1 MCRPGVPVQDADNGR
16 RSTTKLRPARLQ
28 FGVKGQ
34 TNKKDLKQ
42 DECEG
47 LMCPLTFAHMPWHVY
62 VLHTHATVHI
72 CPSHTRHHTYMPLHT
87 HTVACICA
95 YTHTMAHTCPYTH
108 ATTRTCPLHTHTHAM
123 ARICPYTQTHQE
135 INILKARRVSC
146 SVFPFQKNKK

>member
-1 MCRPGVPVQDADNGR
+1 MCRPGVPLQDAVNGG

-47 LMCPLTFAHMPWHVY
+47 LMCPLTFAHTPR
-62 VLHTHATVHI
+62 HI
-72 CPSHTRHHTYMPLHT
+72 CALH
-87 HTVACICA
+87 A
-95 YTHTMAHTCPYTH
+95 H
-108 ATTRTCPLHTHTHAM
+108 ATTRIRPYIHTPWHVHVLTHTPWHIHALTHTPRHVHAPHTHTHAM

-135 INILKARRVSC
+135 INILKARRASC